1 MIKLCYI
8 EYEWKLSKGAC
19 KSFSDKTGLDLYTV
33 FGDYVDASFDLVGKN
48 LIQVMQAYAKLY
60 PKKIADQ
67 AFYSIINAANPEVKL
82 NEIEDATYRV
92 SWQLSDRPD
101 DLSEPWPVVMYQ
113 TALSINKY
121 LNENLPKKKDTD
133 I

>member
-1 MIKLCYI
+1 MIHLCYKR
-8 EYEWKLSKGAC
+8 YEWKLSQGAC

-33 FGDYVDASFDLVGKN
+33 FGDYVDASFGLVGKN
-48 LIQVMQAYAKLY
+48 LIQVMQTYAKLY
-60 PKKIADQ
+60 PQKIANQ
-67 AFYSIINAANPEVKL
+67 ALHAIISSANPDVKL

-101 DLSEPWPVVMYQ
+101 DLSEPWPVVMYH
-113 TALSINKY
+113 TALSINDY
-121 LNENLPKKKDTD
+121 LNKNLPKKKETD